1 MVYES
6 CGRSTDAWR
15 LKPPGTQEGA
25 TNVRFLLLSQV
36 ISLELRPSVLAFP
49 GRATS
54 PIAAAAN
61 TQTHPTR
68 TDLRMQDLRIEQ
80 RVPYDFCAAIRGIL
94 ERPVELRP
102 PSRNKHRCACSQPL
116 YHRTSCAA
124 RTFSRA
130 PGYMP
135 PP

>member
-25 TNVRFLLLSQV
+25 TSVRFLLLSQA
-36 ISLELRPSVLAFP
+36 ISLELKPSGLALP

-68 TDLRMQDLRIEQ
+68 TDLRMQDLRESDRWCRTISAQPFGESWSG
-80 RVPYDFCAAIRGIL
+80 PWNCA
-94 ERPVELRP
+94 RP
-102 PSRNKHRCACSQPL
+102 PATSTACSQPL

-130 PGYMP
+130 
-135 PP
+135 